1 MRRVISIKIHKMRM
15 QSFPSGQHI
24 TTTEEEEG
32 TAASPGTIRQV
43 EHIVCIVNVVPP
55 STHCSHPAVI
65 CTHSLGFFSVAGSGY
80 IFIYSTSLEAV
91 IYDFNTQGD
100 GCSFC
105 PCGSGS
111 GGVPALSFV
120 VPFVAN
126 IQLLDGWLAEGL
138 VVGTRFLEI
147 FIIQFPVSVGNG
159 RIHLCALRIDFLWT
173 GSHKSATTR
182 KDDDK

>member
-1 MRRVISIKIHKMRM
+1 MRRVISIKLPKMRM

-24 TTTEEEEG
+24 YNDRGEEEEG
-32 TAASPGTIRQV
+32 TAASPGTRRQV
-43 EHIVCIVNVVPP
+43 EHIVCIVNVAVPP

-100 GCSFC
+100 GCSLC

-126 IQLLDGWLAEGL
+126 IQLLDGWLADGL
-138 VVGTRFLEI
+138 VVGTRFLKI

-159 RIHLCALRIDFLWT
+159 RIHLCALRIDFL
-173 GSHKSATTR
+173 
-182 KDDDK
+182 

>member
-1 MRRVISIKIHKMRM
+1 M

-24 TTTEEEEG
+24 YNDRGEEEEG
-32 TAASPGTIRQV
+32 TAASPGTRRQV
-43 EHIVCIVNVVPP
+43 EHIVCIVNVAVPP

-100 GCSFC
+100 GCSLC

-111 GGVPALSFV
+111 GGVLALSFV

-126 IQLLDGWLAEGL
+126 IQLLDGWLADGL
-138 VVGTRFLEI
+138 VWYKIPQDFYYPISRVCRKWAN
-147 FIIQFPVSVGNG
+147 PP
-159 RIHLCALRIDFLWT
+159 LRPSNRLLLDWRT
-173 GSHKSATTR
+173 
-182 KDDDK
+182 